1 MQGVDRLIMTTPEL
15 SAYDGLY
22 LYSGTRG
29 RETFILQHVVD
40 AHGAQVATEET
51 KPIAVVFALIGLFLH
66 VEMGFTGL
74 RVQQVHM
81 QLGRKKHQWP
91 TIALPVQ
98 RGDLTA
104 ADVLTVP
111 EGPERDAAISAWCRS
126 VWAAYRDNRQ
136 RIIDLLQRHGVI

>member
-1 MQGVDRLIMTTPEL
+1 
-15 SAYDGLY
+15 
-22 LYSGTRG
+22 
-29 RETFILQHVVD
+29 
-40 AHGAQVATEET
+40 
-51 KPIAVVFALIGLFLH
+51 
-66 VEMGFTGL
+66 MGFTGL